1 MAKSAPTPLGSEL
14 LVTKSSP
21 LAASAPAASSDEPV
35 RTATPGTLPILA
47 PAPPVLVAEPEL
59 APAWRSVLEPKI
71 KPVRVPL
78 TVKIRPETLRRLRL
92 VAVHHEVEQQDIV
105 EEALTQWLDFNGPK

>member
-1 MAKSAPTPLGSEL
+1 MARPAPTPLGSEL
-14 LVTKSSP
+14 LVAKGPPPASP
-21 LAASAPAASSDEPV
+21 APVPAIEEPV
-35 RTATPGTLPILA
+35 KVAVPVAETEPTPLPPATPS
-47 PAPPVLVAEPEL
+47 EL
-59 APAWRSVLEPKI
+59 APVRRSVLEPKV

-105 EEALTQWLDFNGPK
+105 EEALTQWLDFNEPK

>member
-1 MAKSAPTPLGSEL
+1 MARPAPTPLGSEL
-14 LVTKSSP
+14 LISKSSP
-21 LAASAPAASSDEPV
+21 SSAPPLTEEPAKAVASQTVAIQASATPAAE
-35 RTATPGTLPILA
+35 AMA
-47 PAPPVLVAEPEL
+47 PR
-59 APAWRSVLEPKI
+59 RSVLEPKI

-105 EEALTQWLDFNGPK
+105 EEALAQWLEFNEPSG

>member
-1 MAKSAPTPLGSEL
+1 MAKAAPTPLGSEL
-14 LVTKSSP
+14 LVTKTSS
-21 LAASAPAASSDEPV
+21 LAASASTASIDEPV
-35 RTATPGTLPILA
+35 RTAALGTVPILA
-47 PAPPVLVAEPEL
+47 PAPPVPIAEPEA
-59 APAWRSVLEPKI
+59 APTRRSVLEPKI

-105 EEALTQWLDFNGPK
+105 EEALTQWLDLNEPK

>member
-1 MAKSAPTPLGSEL
+1 MARPAPTPLGSEL
-14 LVTKSSP
+14 LVAKGSP
-21 LAASAPAASSDEPV
+21 PALPVLSPSIEEPV
-35 RTATPGTLPILA
+35 PALMLP
-47 PAPPVLVAEPEL
+47 PAPPALIAEP
-59 APAWRSVLEPKI
+59 APARRSVLEPKI

-105 EEALTQWLDFNGPK
+105 EEALTQWLDFNEPK

>member
-1 MAKSAPTPLGSEL
+1 MERPAPTPLGSEL
-14 LVTKSSP
+14 LVAKGSP
-21 LAASAPAASSDEPV
+21 PAVPAPPPSVEEPV
-35 RTATPGTLPILA
+35 PALTPPPAPPAPVAA
-47 PAPPVLVAEPEL
+47 PAPAR
-59 APAWRSVLEPKI
+59 RSVLEPKV

-105 EEALTQWLDFNGPK
+105 EEALTQWLDFNEPQ